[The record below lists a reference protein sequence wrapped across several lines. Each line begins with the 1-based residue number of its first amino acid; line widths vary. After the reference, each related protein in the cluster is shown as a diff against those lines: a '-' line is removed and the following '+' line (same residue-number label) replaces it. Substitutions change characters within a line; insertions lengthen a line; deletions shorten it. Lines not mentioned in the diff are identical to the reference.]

1 MSEDLSSGLAHCQAF
16 GVFALRHSVLA
27 DERLLPLPGLDHC
40 DNCGVCQVA
49 GLTCKVRIR
58 YKKEVTGRSRVL
70 IHQCLVCQ
78 NRRKLTGLVNR
89 RREPVSRKKTK
100 RKSELAAMLEKKKNP
115 KLTLSLLEFMKS

>member
-1 MSEDLSSGLAHCQAF
+1 MSAEKLSSGLAHCQPF

-27 DERLLPLPGLDHC
+27 DEQLLPLPGLDHC
-40 DNCGVCQVA
+40 DKCGVCQVA
-49 GLTCKVRIR
+49 GLTCNIRIQ
-58 YKKEVTGRSRVL
+58 YKKEATGRTRVL
-70 IHQCLVCQ
+70 IHRCLVCQ

-89 RREPVSRKKTK
+89 RREPVSRKKK